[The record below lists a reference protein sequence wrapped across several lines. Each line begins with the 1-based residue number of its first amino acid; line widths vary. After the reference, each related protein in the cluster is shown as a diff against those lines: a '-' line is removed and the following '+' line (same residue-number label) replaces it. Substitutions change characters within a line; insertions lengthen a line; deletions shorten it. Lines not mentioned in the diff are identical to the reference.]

1 MILLIGLKNSNL
13 KVRKKNMENE
23 FLEKLI
29 EIYKLSEDEHIII
42 LNELKKRVFLNRA
55 TEKAPS
61 IMFVIGQPGCGKT
74 TFIQNTDL
82 SSYTII
88 NSDDYRRFSKYSDEI
103 LDKYPTYYTK
113 LTNFD
118 AHLWGD
124 ELFSYAIDNS
134 YSALRE
140 KAPVDYSLLEIIK
153 GIPDKYDA
161 TIDLVVTG
169 NLASLLATRER
180 YEKSILKSKNARL
193 SNIEAHNKCY
203 NLLPDFISRC
213 LACGVKVN
221 YILARNNGFVVIPV
235 ENDALNL
242 LGRLR
247 KESNEQVCLD
257 YETRI
262 NNIKKAMTNRNAP
275 QEQFDELNKIEKI
288 YLEIVN
294 SKSAKHIKPE
304 DLCGER

>member
-1 MILLIGLKNSNL
+1 
-13 KVRKKNMENE
+13 MEND
-23 FLEKLI
+23 FLDKLI
-29 EIYKLSEDEHIII
+29 ESYKLSEDEHIMI
-42 LNELKKRVFLNRA
+42 LNELKKRVFLNRV
-55 TEKAPS
+55 TEKDPS

-124 ELFSYAIDNS
+124 ELFSYAMDNN

-140 KAPVDYSLLEIIK
+140 KAPVDYSLLEVIK
-153 GIPDKYDA
+153 TIPDKYDT
-161 TIDLVVTG
+161 TINLVVTG

-180 YEKSILKSKNARL
+180 YERSILKSKNARL
-193 SNIEAHNKCY
+193 ANIEAHNKCY
-203 NLLPDFISRC
+203 NLLPDFISKC
-213 LACGVKVN
+213 LSYGVKVN
-221 YILARNNGFVVIPV
+221 YIVPRNNGFDMIPV
-235 ENDALNL
+235 GNDGLSL
-242 LGRLR
+242 LERLR
-247 KESNEQVCLD
+247 RESNEQVCID
-257 YETRI
+257 YETRT
-262 NNIKKAMTNRNAP
+262 NNIKSAMINRNAP

-288 YLEIVN
+288 YLGIVN
-294 SKSAKHIKPE
+294 SRRDEHIKPE
-304 DLCGER
+304 DLGSER

>member
-1 MILLIGLKNSNL
+1 
-13 KVRKKNMENE
+13 MEKE
-23 FLEKLI
+23 FLDKLI
-29 EIYKLSEDEHIII
+29 ESYKLSEDEHRMI
-42 LNELKKRVFLNRA
+42 LNELKKRVFLNKA
-55 TEKAPS
+55 AEKNPS
-61 IMFVIGQPGCGKT
+61 IMFIIGQPGCGKT

-82 SSYTII
+82 SNYTII

-124 ELFSYAIDNS
+124 ELFSYAMDNS

-140 KAPVDYSLLEIIK
+140 KAPVDYSLIETINA
-153 GIPDKYDA
+153 IPDKYDA

-180 YEKSILKSKNARL
+180 YEKSILRSKNARL

-203 NLLPDFISRC
+203 NLLPDFISKC
-213 LACGVKVN
+213 LSCGVKVN
-221 YILARNNGFVVIPV
+221 YIVPRNNGFEMIPV
-235 ENDALNL
+235 GNDSLSL
-242 LGRLR
+242 LERLR

-262 NNIKKAMTNRNAP
+262 NNIKNAMINRNAP
-275 QEQFDELNKIEKI
+275 QEQFDELNKIEEI
-288 YLEIVN
+288 YLKIVN
-294 SKSAKHIKPE
+294 SKSVGNIKPE
-304 DLCGER
+304 DLGSER

>member
-1 MILLIGLKNSNL
+1 MK
-13 KVRKKNMENE
+13 NE
-23 FLEKLI
+23 FLEELI
-29 EIYKLSEDEHIII
+29 ESYKLPENEHIMI
-42 LNELKKRVFLNRA
+42 LNELKKRVFFNRTA
-55 TEKAPS
+55 EKNPS

-88 NSDDYRRFSKYSDEI
+88 NSDDYRCFNKYSNEI

-134 YSALRE
+134 YSVLRE
-140 KAPVDYSLLEIIK
+140 KAPVDYSLLGTIK
-153 GIPDKYDA
+153 AIPNKYDV

-180 YEKSILKSKNARL
+180 YEKSILKSKNTRL

-203 NLLPDFISRC
+203 NLLPDFVSKC
-213 LACGVKVN
+213 LSCGAKVN
-221 YILARNNGFVVIPV
+221 YVVPRNNEFDITPAGN
-235 ENDALNL
+235 ESLSL
-242 LGRLR
+242 LERLR
-247 KESNEQVCLD
+247 KESNEQTCID
-257 YETRI
+257 YEIRM
-262 NNIKKAMTNRNAP
+262 NNIKKAMINRNTP
-275 QEQFDELNKIEKI
+275 QEQFEELKKIEKI
-288 YLEIVN
+288 YLELIKNKSVQDFPPEN
-294 SKSAKHIKPE
+294 SGS
-304 DLCGER
+304 ER

>member
-1 MILLIGLKNSNL
+1 
-13 KVRKKNMENE
+13 MENK

-29 EIYKLSEDEHIII
+29 ESYKLSEDEHRMI
-42 LNELKKRVFLNRA
+42 LNELKKRVFFNRVA
-55 TEKAPS
+55 EKDPS

-74 TFIQNTDL
+74 TFIQSTDL
-82 SSYTII
+82 SSYAII
-88 NSDDYRRFSKYSDEI
+88 NSDDYRRFSQYSDEI

-140 KAPVDYSLLEIIK
+140 KAPVDYSLLEILK
-153 GIPDKYDA
+153 AIPDKYNA

-180 YEKSILKSKNARL
+180 YEKGILKNKNARL

-203 NLLPDFISRC
+203 NLLPDFISKC
-213 LACGVKVN
+213 LSCGIKVN
-221 YILARNNGFVVIPV
+221 YIVPRNNEFEIIPV
-235 ENDALNL
+235 GNDGLNL
-242 LGRLR
+242 LERLR

-257 YETRI
+257 YEART
-262 NNIKKAMTNRNAP
+262 NNIKRAMINRNAP

-294 SKSAKHIKPE
+294 SKSAENIKPE
-304 DLCGER
+304 DLGSER